1 MLIAHQSFIIFQTLL
16 HIKEVLKDDT
26 SLHQN
31 LWEYLELKTKK
42 SCTIGW
48 ILYEQKEFHYK
59 QTKQKFLRQNF
70 FYVIK

>member
-1 MLIAHQSFIIFQTLL
+1 MLIAHQRFIIFRILL

-42 SCTIGW
+42 AVQNIY
-48 ILYEQKEFHYK
+48 IFLY
-59 QTKQKFLRQNF
+59 L
-70 FYVIK
+70 

>member
-1 MLIAHQSFIIFQTLL
+1 MLIAHQRFIIFRTLL

-42 SCTIGW
+42 AVQNIY
-48 ILYEQKEFHYK
+48 IFLY
-59 QTKQKFLRQNF
+59 L
-70 FYVIK
+70 

>member
-31 LWEYLELKTKK
+31 LWEYLELQKKK
-42 SCTIGW
+42 SCTIAW
-48 ILYEQKEFHYK
+48 ILYEQEESFTVNREHKNYYSKTLFCM
-59 QTKQKFLRQNF
+59 
-70 FYVIK
+70 

>member
-1 MLIAHQSFIIFQTLL
+1 MLIAHQRFIIFRTLL

-42 SCTIGW
+42 KKAVQNIY
-48 ILYEQKEFHYK
+48 IFLY
-59 QTKQKFLRQNF
+59 L
-70 FYVIK
+70 